1 ILGIGNSPHLLGG
14 PQCVRFMFT
23 KPTLGRTPRSLPT
36 ASESLSSLPSFPQP
50 ICEHMTESLDCSQ
63 TSNLVCGTDGVT
75 YESECQLCLTRLK
88 TKQDIQIVKDGK
100 C

>member
-1 ILGIGNSPHLLGG
+1 MAVRLWVVALALAALLVVDRGVPVSG
-14 PQCVRFMFT
+14 EKLVFSRMPY
-23 KPTLGRTPRSLPT
+23 
-36 ASESLSSLPSFPQP
+36 
-50 ICEHMTESLDCSQ
+50 CEHMAESPDCSQ

-75 YESECQLCLTRLK
+75 YASECHLCLARMK